1 MKAILARAFRTIPLP
16 LARLVIGLFN
26 TRFHISVVGVFLT
39 PDGKVLVLKHVF
51 RRLYPWG
58 LPAGFVNAG
67 ESPEHAM
74 VREVKEETGLDVR
87 VSRVVEVRP
96 VRPRHM
102 EVVVAGAVTPG
113 PTLRPNHEIFEGAF
127 TAPDALPDGMMP
139 SQAEI
144 IRRVIGA

>member
-1 MKAILARAFRTIPLP
+1 MKAFLAGAFRKIPLP
-16 LARLVIGLFN
+16 LARLVISLFN
-26 TRFHISVVGVFLT
+26 TRFHISVVGVFVT

-67 ESPEHAM
+67 ESPENAM
-74 VREVKEETGLDVR
+74 VREVKEEIGLNVR
-87 VSRVVEVRP
+87 VDRIVDVRP

-102 EVVVAGAVTPG
+102 EVVVAGTVSPG
-113 PTLRPNHEIFEGAF
+113 QAMSPNHEIFEGAF
-127 TAPDALPDGMMP
+127 TAPHALPDGMMP

-144 IRRVIGA
+144 IGRVIGG